1 MDETQPSGIL
11 APAVTAFTDHL
22 EIDAERTVVHFR
34 WLLKQ
39 GCDSLVVFGT
49 TSEANSLSVAERTSF
64 LEYAIS
70 GGIDPRKLLP
80 GSGCCSLPDSIVL
93 SKHAI
98 GLNCPGVLMLPPFYY
113 KAVSDEGLFRYFA
126 TLIERVG
133 DDRLRIYLYHIPPIS
148 QVAISFSLIEKLIS
162 EFPGVVIGIKD
173 SSGDWEHTR
182 QLIDRFA
189 PAGFRVF
196 PGNEMHL
203 LPALRAGAKGCISA
217 FANINPALLQEVFQK
232 WQRPESERLQEEVER
247 QGRALRKYPV
257 IPALKAILAES
268 GTDPGWETVRPPL
281 VGLSSAQREA
291 IIADLGGRYAAIAN
305 SR

>member
-1 MDETQPSGIL
+1 MDTTQPSGIL
-11 APAVTAFTDHL
+11 SPAVTAFNEQL
-22 EIDAERTVVHFR
+22 GIDAERTLAHFQ

-39 GCDSLVVFGT
+39 GCDALVVFGT
-49 TSEANSLSVAERTSF
+49 TSEANSLSLAERTSF
-64 LEYAIS
+64 LEEATAS
-70 GGIDPRKLLP
+70 GIDPRKLLP
-80 GSGCCSLPDSIVL
+80 GTGCCSLPDTIVL

-98 GLNCPGVLMLPPFYY
+98 GLGCPGVLMLPPFYY
-113 KAVSDEGLFRYFA
+113 KAVSDEGLFRHFA

-148 QVAISFSLIEKLIS
+148 QVAISFDLIERLTT

-182 QLIDRFA
+182 RLIDRFA
-189 PAGFRVF
+189 PTGFRVF
-196 PGNEMHL
+196 PGNEMQL
-203 LPALRAGAKGCISA
+203 LPALRAGGKGCISA

-232 WQRPESERLQEEVER
+232 WQSPEAERLQEEVER

-268 GTDPGWETVRPPL
+268 RKDPGWETVRPPL
-281 VGLSSAQREA
+281 VGLSAVQREGLLTE
-291 IIADLGGRYAAIAN
+291 LGAAT
-305 SR
+305 RK

>member
-1 MDETQPSGIL
+1 METKQFSGVL
-11 APAVTAFTDHL
+11 SPAVTAFTGQL
-22 EIDAERTVVHFR
+22 EIDAERTVAHFK
-34 WLLKQ
+34 WLLQK
-39 GCDSLVVFGT
+39 GCDALVVFGT

-64 LEYAIS
+64 LEYAVS
-70 GGIDPRKLLP
+70 SGIDPRTLLP
-80 GSGCCSLPDSIVL
+80 GTGCCSLPDSVVL

-98 GLNCPGVLMLPPFYY
+98 GLGCPGVLMLPPFYY

-148 QVAISFSLIEKLIS
+148 QVGISFDLIERLTA

-189 PAGFRVF
+189 PSGFRVF

-203 LPALRAGAKGCISA
+203 LPALRAGGKGCISA
-217 FANINPALLQEVFQK
+217 FANYAPALLRNLFRNWQGPGADQLQQEI
-232 WQRPESERLQEEVER
+232 ER

-257 IPALKAILAES
+257 IPALKAILAEWRKES
-268 GTDPGWETVRPPL
+268 EWENVRPPL
-281 VGLSSAQREA
+281 VALSLAQREGLL
-291 IIADLGGRYAAIAN
+291 ADLAL
-305 SR
+305 

>member
-1 MDETQPSGIL
+1 METTQPSGIL
-11 APAVTAFTDHL
+11 APALTAFTKQL
-22 EIDAERTVVHFR
+22 EIDGERTVAHFQ

-39 GCDSLVVFGT
+39 GCDALVVFGT
-49 TSEANSLSVAERTSF
+49 TSEANSLSVTERTRF

-70 GGIDPRKLLP
+70 NGIDPRKLLP
-80 GSGCCSLPDSIVL
+80 GTGCCSLADSVLL

-98 GLNCPGVLMLPPFYY
+98 GLNSPGVLMLPPFYY

-133 DDRLRIYLYHIPPIS
+133 DDRLRIYLYHIPPVS
-148 QVAISFSLIEKLIS
+148 QVAIGFDLIARLTV

-196 PGNEMHL
+196 PGSELHL
-203 LPALRAGAKGCISA
+203 LPALRAGGKGCISA
-217 FANINPALLQEVFQK
+217 FANIAPALLQKVFQSC
-232 WQRPESERLQEEVER
+232 QRPEAVSLQQEVER

-257 IPALKAILAES
+257 IPALKAVLAES
-268 GTDPGWETVRPPL
+268 RQDPGWENIRPPL
-281 VGLSSAQREA
+281 VELSAAQREA
-291 IIADLGGRYAAIAN
+291 LLGELGAATQ
-305 SR
+305 

>member
-1 MDETQPSGIL
+1 METEQFSGIL
-11 APAVTAFTDHL
+11 APALTAFSEQF
-22 EIDAERTVVHFR
+22 EIDAERTVAHFQ
-34 WLLKQ
+34 WLLKH
-39 GCDSLVVFGT
+39 GCDGLVVFGT
-49 TSEANSLSVAERTSF
+49 TSEANSLSVAERTRF

-70 GGIDPRKLLP
+70 NGIDPRKLLP
-80 GSGCCSLPDSIVL
+80 GTGCCSLPDSVVL

-148 QVAISFSLIEKLIS
+148 QVAISFNLIEKLVR

-182 QLIDRFA
+182 QLINQFG

-196 PGNEMHL
+196 PGSELNL
-203 LPALRAGAKGCISA
+203 LPALRAGGKGCISA
-217 FANINPALLQEVFQK
+217 FANYAPALLQNLFQK
-232 WQRPESERLQEEVER
+232 WQGPEADQLQREIER
-247 QGRALRKYPV
+247 QGRLLRKYPV
-257 IPALKAILAES
+257 IPALKAIVAKWRQ
-268 GTDPGWETVRPPL
+268 DAGWENVRPPL
-281 VGLSSAQREA
+281 VPLSAAQREA
-291 IIADLGGRYAAIAN
+291 LFEKFGLE
-305 SR
+305 